1 MKQLPAAVW
10 MRLVVPNLI
19 HFTFIFKFTQ
29 LKYRLKFSSGTSCLG
44 EKFIFSEILTTLT
57 RKINEKLLVNATKGS
72 KDSVTQAKR
81 PVRDL
86 CVFPNQLLSGC
97 WLSWSGIGGSENAAK
112 SCRCKTLICLHT
124 LMLWSKSCALPLQ
137 PTDFKKQILH
147 IESECSLFLVWI
159 QLSQFHCGSK

>member
-10 MRLVVPNLI
+10 MKLVVPNLI
-19 HFTFIFKFTQ
+19 HFTFIFKFAQ

-44 EKFIFSEILTTLT
+44 EKCIFSEILTTLT

-97 WLSWSGIGGSENAAK
+97 WLS
-112 SCRCKTLICLHT
+112 
-124 LMLWSKSCALPLQ
+124 
-137 PTDFKKQILH
+137 
-147 IESECSLFLVWI
+147 
-159 QLSQFHCGSK
+159 

>member
-10 MRLVVPNLI
+10 MKLVVPNLI
-19 HFTFIFKFTQ
+19 HFTFIFKFAQ
-29 LKYRLKFSSGTSCLG
+29 LKYRLKLSSGTSCLG
-44 EKFIFSEILTTLT
+44 EKFTFSEILTTLT

-97 WLSWSGIGGSENAAK
+97 WLS
-112 SCRCKTLICLHT
+112 
-124 LMLWSKSCALPLQ
+124 
-137 PTDFKKQILH
+137 
-147 IESECSLFLVWI
+147 
-159 QLSQFHCGSK
+159 